1 MIFFIP
7 FQKKWKRWRKRNKTG
22 KIAISMS
29 PISERTQHD
38 FTDASWFSQNEG
50 QLSVD
55 VMETSREIIVRSA
68 IAGVNAVDLDI
79 TLHEDTLTIR
89 GSRAEEIPETKRGK
103 IHVQE
108 CHWGAFSRSI
118 ILPSHVDPNSVDA
131 VLKKGVLTIRLKKT
145 EMDKP
150 ISILDLDDL

>member
-1 MIFFIP
+1 
-7 FQKKWKRWRKRNKTG
+7 
-22 KIAISMS
+22 MS
-29 PISERTQHD
+29 PLREYTQHD

-55 VMETSREIIVRSA
+55 VIETPREIIVRSA
-68 IAGVNAVDLDI
+68 IAGVNGDDLDI

-89 GSRAEEIPETKRGK
+89 GSRANEVSEFNQGK
-103 IHVQE
+103 WHVQE
-108 CHWGAFSRSI
+108 CHWGSFSRSI

-131 VLKKGVLTIRLKKT
+131 ILKKGVLTIRIKKT
-145 EMDKP
+145 ETDKP

>member
-1 MIFFIP
+1 
-7 FQKKWKRWRKRNKTG
+7 
-22 KIAISMS
+22 MS
-29 PISERTQHD
+29 PLREHIQND
-38 FTDASWFSQNEG
+38 FTDASWFSENEG

-55 VMETSREIIVRSA
+55 VMETSREIVVKSA
-68 IAGVNAVDLDI
+68 IAGVNAEDLDI

-89 GSRAEEIPETKRGK
+89 GSRAEEISETKRGK

-118 ILPSHVDPNSVDA
+118 ILPSHVDPNAVDA

-145 EMDKP
+145 ETDKP

>member
-1 MIFFIP
+1 
-7 FQKKWKRWRKRNKTG
+7 
-22 KIAISMS
+22 MS
-29 PISERTQHD
+29 PISEYTQND

-55 VMETSREIIVRSA
+55 VMETAKEIVIRSA
-68 IAGVNAVDLDI
+68 IAGVNAEDLDI

-89 GSRAEEIPETKRGK
+89 GSRANEISEFKRGK
-103 IHVQE
+103 THVQE

-131 VLKKGVLTIRLKKT
+131 ILKKGVLTIRLKKT

>member
-1 MIFFIP
+1 
-7 FQKKWKRWRKRNKTG
+7 
-22 KIAISMS
+22 MS
-29 PISERTQHD
+29 PLREHIQND
-38 FTDASWFSQNEG
+38 FTDASWFSENEG

-55 VMETSREIIVRSA
+55 VMETSREIIVKSA
-68 IAGVNAVDLDI
+68 IAGVNAEDLDI

-89 GSRAEEIPETKRGK
+89 GSRAEEISETKRGK

-118 ILPSHVDPNSVDA
+118 ILPSHVDPNAVDA

-145 EMDKP
+145 ETDKP

>member
-1 MIFFIP
+1 
-7 FQKKWKRWRKRNKTG
+7 
-22 KIAISMS
+22 MS
-29 PISERTQHD
+29 PLREHVQND

-50 QLSVD
+50 LLSVD
-55 VMETSREIIVRSA
+55 VMETTREILVRSA
-68 IAGVNAVDLDI
+68 IAGVCAEDLDI

-89 GSRAEEIPETKRGK
+89 GSRSSELSEFKHGK

-108 CHWGAFSRSI
+108 CHWGSFSRSI
-118 ILPSHVDPNSVDA
+118 ILPSHVDPNSVEA
-131 VLKKGVLTIRLKKT
+131 VLKKGVLRIRLKKT